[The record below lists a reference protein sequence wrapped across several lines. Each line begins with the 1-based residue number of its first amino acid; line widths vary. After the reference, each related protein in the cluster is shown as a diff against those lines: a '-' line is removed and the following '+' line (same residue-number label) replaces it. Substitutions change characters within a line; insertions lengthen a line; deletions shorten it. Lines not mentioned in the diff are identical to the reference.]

1 MGLFGNNDRKNRKR
15 YEEALSY
22 YKKGS
27 IVRAL
32 RIIMNPAADGFAPA
46 QHLMGLLRIER
57 ELYDD
62 ADYWLTN
69 AIKNGRNE
77 AQADLEYL
85 HNEVLK
91 KKEEPAV
98 AKAEEKAPEQQK
110 PQKTEE
116 QLRAEIEAELR
127 ARMEAELKAKIEAE
141 LAEKLEKEK
150 QQKAKM
156 QENAQTVVVEARNLC
171 AKGDIDLAEKML
183 ADLLAEMPD
192 FRNAQL
198 LMEEIQDVK
207 AWEKEKAEKEALE
220 KEQAEKERL
229 KAELKAKVDAQI
241 KAEMEAEARAKAE
254 AEAKAKAEAEAK
266 AKAEAEAKAKAEA
279 EAKAKAEAETTLPQ
293 TDTIQPEAETGDDVI
308 FTPQR
313 LKYMEAVA
321 EQGREKQRMLKEEY
335 IDRWKDD
342 LDRIEQLYRN
352 GDHKHAYLQAY
363 DYKEASARAINML
376 GAMEMTG
383 RGTKKDIVKAREN
396 FRFASRLGYMPAR
409 YNEAMMILQV
419 DGDEE
424 EAFSLLE
431 HLADEGSIAA
441 MLQVGKMYIEG
452 IGVDENEQ
460 EGWFWLCM
468 AALNGHMETARKI
481 VELFFEQP
489 EKILALRFYLD
500 KLCIAGDIELT
511 KKIAHLFM
519 NGIPGKMMGNFNHL
533 RRYRDILKNRGYS
546 LEDLR

>member
-15 YEEALSY
+15 YEEALGY

-27 IVRAL
+27 IARAL

-91 KKEEPAV
+91 KKEDPAV
-98 AKAEEKAPEQQK
+98 AKAEEKATEQQK

-198 LMEEIQDVK
+198 LMEEIHDVK

-220 KEQAEKERL
+220 REQAEKERL
-229 KAELKAKVDAQI
+229 KAELRAKVEAKV

-254 AEAKAKAEAEAK
+254 AEAKAKAEAE
-266 AKAEAEAKAKAEA
+266 
-279 EAKAKAEAETTLPQ
+279 TTLPQ
-293 TDTIQPEAETGDDVI
+293 TDTILPEAETGDDVI

-489 EKILALRFYLD
+489 EKIPVLRFYLD
-500 KLCIAGDIELT
+500 KLCITGDIELT
-511 KKIAHLFM
+511 KIIARLFM
-519 NGIPGKMMGNFNHL
+519 EGIPGKMMSNTNHL
-533 RRYRDILKNRGYS
+533 RRYSDILKNRGYS